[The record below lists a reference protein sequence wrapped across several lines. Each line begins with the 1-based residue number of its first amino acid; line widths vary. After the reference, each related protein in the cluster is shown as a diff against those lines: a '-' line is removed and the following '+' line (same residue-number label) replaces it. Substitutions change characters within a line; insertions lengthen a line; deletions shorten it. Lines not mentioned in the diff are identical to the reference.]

1 MPKLEGIEEKYIHD
15 VRVDKENDDV
25 FFNDETHT
33 YYNKDTMEKYISVT
47 SLIHLYSNEFD
58 EEF

>member
-1 MPKLEGIEEKYIHD
+1 MPKGINVEEKYIHNIK
-15 VRVDKENDDV
+15 VDKENDEV

-33 YYNKDTMEKYISVT
+33 YYNKNTLDTYISVT
-47 SLIHLYSNEFD
+47 SLIHLYSHEFN